1 MAETMRGAY
10 DDYID
15 ELEKQRVNSLAAMQ
29 SAQAANE
36 SAVRGQVDQL
46 VSQINALR
54 PQYQQQYE
62 DNTRGAYVENMIAK
76 RDLPQQLSA
85 QGITGGLS
93 ESSALALESD
103 YQNALQAYKR
113 DHQNKLTDLDN
124 QVNQVRMQGNNQLA
138 SMAADYN
145 SMLASANENYAN
157 SIAQAK
163 LQAALDARD
172 QAYQQQLLDW
182 EKEQFYAGL
191 GAGGT
196 DDTGGIPVY
205 DPTAFNFNK
214 IIDAVVNN
222 GTNYSDAERAEF
234 TRAGNARIDAALYDP
249 RVGDVNYYD
258 PYNLELLRY
267 YLNR

>member
-10 DDYID
+10 DDYIS
-15 ELEKQRVNSLAAMQ
+15 ELEKQRANSLAAMQ

-46 VSQINALR
+46 VSQIDALR

-62 DNTRGAYVENMIAK
+62 DNARNAYVENMIAK

-113 DHQNKLTDLDN
+113 DYQNRLTDLDN
-124 QVNQVRMQGNNQLA
+124 QANQVRMQGNNQLA

-145 SMLASANENYAN
+145 SMLASANESYAN

-182 EKEQFYAGL
+182 EREQFYAGL
-191 GAGGT
+191 GAGGGVRDYSGT
-196 DDTGGIPVY
+196 EPTEPTVEEIDPVLAAKGQNIY
-205 DPTAFNFNK
+205 N
-214 IIDAVVNN
+214 
-222 GTNYSDAERAEF
+222 
-234 TRAGNARIDAALYDP
+234 AALYDP
-249 RVGDVNYYD
+249 LVGDMNYYD
-258 PYNLELLRY
+258 PYDLELLLRY
-267 YLNR
+267 MNLPTSQAETKHTR

>member
-10 DDYID
+10 DDYIS
-15 ELEKQRVNSLAAMQ
+15 ELEKQRANSLAAMQ

-93 ESSALALESD
+93 ESSELALESD

-113 DHQNKLTDLDN
+113 DYQNRLTDLDN
-124 QVNQVRMQGNNQLA
+124 QANQVRMQGNNQLA
-138 SMAADYN
+138 RMAADYN

-157 SIAQAK
+157 AIAQAK

-182 EKEQFYAGL
+182 EREKYYTGL

-196 DDTGGIPVY
+196 GTYEPSQY
-205 DPTAFNFNK
+205 SFRLPELPTQE
-214 IIDAVVNN
+214 ITYTPDEL
-222 GTNYSDAERAEF
+222 AEYE
-234 TRAGNARIDAALYDP
+234 RAGNARINVALNDP

-258 PYNLELLRY
+258 PYDLELLKY